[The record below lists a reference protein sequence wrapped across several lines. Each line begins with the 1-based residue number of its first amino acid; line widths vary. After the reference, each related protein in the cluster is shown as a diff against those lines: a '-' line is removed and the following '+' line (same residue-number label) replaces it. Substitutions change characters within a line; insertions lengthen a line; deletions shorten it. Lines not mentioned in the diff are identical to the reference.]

1 MKPIKTPMPSRQNI
15 NEPAEVIKLGLDI
28 HADKYVV
35 ARQIDGSSPQ
45 SAQRFTPETF
55 LVWAKKQTRLA
66 KKVYCCYEAGCF
78 GYWLHRRLE
87 AIGVINFVVRPRNWD
102 EYGQKVKTDKRDAAE
117 LLQNLDRFI
126 AGNTRALQ
134 PVRVPTEE
142 EERER
147 SQSRQRDGL
156 SKERKRL
163 ENQGTSAARY
173 YGLSLPAE
181 WWKPKKF
188 EKLRQEL
195 PVFFVELIAP
205 WQRLLLVINEELK
218 AATVK
223 LEQARPRE
231 LPVGFGALTA
241 TILDREICDWDRF
254 NNRRQVGSYT
264 GLCPR
269 ENSSGGRHQQG
280 SITKHGNPKVRHVLL
295 ETVWRMFH
303 FQPDYK
309 PICHWRDRIR
319 QGMPLTGA
327 RKKKMAV
334 AIARELAVDWW
345 RIQTGR
351 IKPEDV
357 GLKMALPQAPALRKW
372 RKQQEASLAGEMN
385 TN

>member
-1 MKPIKTPMPSRQNI
+1 MPSEQNR
-15 NEPAEVIKLGLDI
+15 NEQAEVIKLGLDI
-28 HADKYVV
+28 HANKYVV

-45 SAQRFTPETF
+45 SPQRFTPEQF
-55 LVWAKKQTRLA
+55 LDWAKKQTRLA

-87 AIGVINFVVRPRNWD
+87 AAGVTNYVVRPRNWD

-117 LLQNLDRFI
+117 LLQNLDRFV

-142 EERER
+142 EERQR
-147 SQSRQRDGL
+147 SESRQRDGL

-173 YGLSLPAE
+173 YGFELSAQ
-181 WWKPKKF
+181 WWKPKTF
-188 EKLRQEL
+188 EEIGREL
-195 PVFFVELIAP
+195 PQFFMELLAP
-205 WQRLLLVINEELK
+205 WQRLLVAINEELK
-218 AATVK
+218 AANAK
-223 LEQARPRE
+223 LEQASARE
-231 LPVGFGALTA
+231 LPVGFGAMTA
-241 TILDREICDWDRF
+241 TILDREICDWNRF
-254 NNRRQVGSYT
+254 DNRRQIGSFT

-269 ENSSGGRHQQG
+269 EDSSGGRHQQG

-309 PICHWRDRIR
+309 PIREWRERIR
-319 QGMPLTGA
+319 KGMPLTRA

-334 AIARELAVDWW
+334 AIARQLAVDWW

-351 IKPEDV
+351 MKPEDV
-357 GLKMALPQAPALRKW
+357 GLKMGLPKAASLRKW
-372 RKQQEASLAGEMN
+372 RQEQQESAI
-385 TN
+385 TI